1 MLPPWSGTAF
11 GSRPRAPGRAW
22 RPRRG
27 RWATPVRAFS
37 AASRRCGVGL
47 VVFAVWLGTLAGC
60 GHSANPNK
68 VLGVWKVTYGAP
80 SEVTIKA
87 TGDHAYAMTAK
98 TPVTVVQSTCRLPVG
113 TTIARFSGK
122 GPSYSGQHGL
132 WNTQSCAFAQETTLG
147 LKLTGTDTAIET
159 IGNADTRTLTK
170 VSTPAA
176 ANNDAWLWLLLVLL
190 VAVIA
195 YLAVRR
201 KRQQAKG
208 HAALAA

>member
-1 MLPPWSGTAF
+1 V
-11 GSRPRAPGRAW
+11 
-22 RPRRG
+22 
-27 RWATPVRAFS
+27 PVRS
-37 AASRRCGVGL
+37 AASRRCGVALAVLAFGL
-47 VVFAVWLGTLAGC
+47 GALAGC
-60 GHSANPNK
+60 GHSATPNT

-87 TGDHAYAMTAK
+87 TGDHAFAMTAK
-98 TPVTVVQSTCRLPVG
+98 TPVTVVRSTCRLPIG

-132 WNTQSCAFAQETTLG
+132 WNTQSCALAEQTTLG

-159 IGNADTRTLTK
+159 LGNAEARTMTR

-176 ANNDAWLWLLLVLL
+176 THNHGWLWLLLVFL

-201 KRQQAKG
+201 RRQPAGAQDPGVTMPAS
-208 HAALAA
+208 